1 MATTKSPAHDGGALK
16 NALVAVAVAGVVASI
31 VSFFLFGWSGFL
43 GSAVGGAVAVSN
55 LWAVSRIVRGLIE
68 ETRYRARW
76 SMFAVMKL
84 TVLIGVVFSL
94 VTSGIAPILPLA
106 IGYAALPVGVVI
118 GQLWTP
124 APADEAPIR
133 DEG

>member
-16 NALVAVAVAGVVASI
+16 NALVAVAVAGVVASVI
-31 VSFFLFGWSGFL
+31 SFFLFGGRGFV
-43 GSAVGGAVAVSN
+43 GSACGGAIAVAN
-55 LWAVSRIVRGLIE
+55 LWAVSRIVRGLVE
-68 ETRYRARW
+68 EVRYRARW
-76 SMFAVMKL
+76 SLFAVLKL
-84 TVLIGVVFSL
+84 TLLIGLVFAL
-94 VTSGIAPILPLA
+94 VTSGVAPILPLA

-124 APADEAPIR
+124 APAENSPLR